1 MELTSELREQIE
13 GLIKAERVVLF
24 MKGRRGAP
32 QCGFSATVCRILDG
46 ALPHYETVNVLEDAA
61 LREGI
66 KVYSDWPTVPQL
78 YVKGEFVGGC
88 DIVQQMSADG
98 SLYELLE
105 VQQAAPGEAAPA
117 LQVTPAAAALLQ
129 RALAE
134 QPEGQALHLRIDA
147 RMQHELHFGPAEPG
161 EHVVESE
168 GVTLHLDPLSA
179 SRAEGV
185 QIDASES
192 EGRAVFRISNP
203 GANPGEAPGEVRS
216 LTPAELQSRLNS
228 DTPPALYDV
237 RTPEERSIAHIE
249 GARLLDAEAAAALEQ
264 ADRETPL
271 VFHCHHGGRSLA
283 AAEHFAQLGFRNVWN
298 LTGGI
303 DAWSREVDPKVPRYD
318 GSKA

>member
-1 MELTSELREQIE
+1 MELNPELREQIE

-46 ALPHYETVNVLEDAA
+46 ALPHYDTVNVLEDAA

-66 KVYSDWPTVPQL
+66 KAYSDWPTVPQL

-105 VQQAAPGEAAPA
+105 VTPATVGENAKA
-117 LQVTPAAAALLQ
+117 LQVTVTPTAAAAL
-129 RALAE
+129 RPAMAG
-134 QPEGQALHLRIDA
+134 QPEGQVLHLRIDA
-147 RMQHELHFGPAEPG
+147 RMQHELYFGPAESS

-168 GVTLHLDPLSA
+168 GIALHLDPLSA
-179 SRAEGV
+179 SRADGA

-192 EGRAVFRISNP
+192 EGRTVFRINNP
-203 GANPGEAPGEVRS
+203 GAVQAVRS

-249 GARLLDAEAAAALEQ
+249 GARLLDATAAAALEQ

-298 LTGGI
+298 LEGGI
-303 DAWSREVDPKVPRYD
+303 DAWSREVDPRVPRYE
-318 GSKA
+318 GSGS